1 MKDLIY
7 VTGHK
12 NPDSDSIC
20 AAYAYAEFKNKT
32 GDLEA
37 VPVRLGNV
45 SQETQYILDYFKA
58 KAPQLLK
65 TVKLKVE
72 DLNFDY
78 ISPISP
84 DISLKMAWNI
94 MRDKNIKTLPVA
106 DENDHLLGLLAVS
119 NLTSCYMDIWDNRI
133 LAKSNTT
140 LDNIID
146 TLSAKISYA
155 NENSNH
161 FPGKIVVTAMQ
172 PDSMVDHI
180 EAGDI
185 AIVGDRE
192 EVQRALINLNVSLII
207 ITGSHAPST
216 EVVELAKESGVTIIV
231 TPYDS
236 FTTSRLIIQSIP
248 VGYVMIKENI
258 VSFST
263 EDLVDDIKG
272 VMAETRF
279 RSYPVTDTNGRV
291 LGTVSRFHLISNH
304 KKKVIQVDHNER
316 GQSVDG
322 LEDAEV
328 LEIIDHHRVA
338 DIQTN
343 NPIYFRNEP
352 IGSTSSIVAK
362 CFFENGIRPSRKAA
376 GLLCGA
382 IISDTL
388 LFRSPTCT
396 PQDQYICKKLAEIAG
411 INIDEFAKEMFKA
424 GTSLKGK
431 TVEEIFN
438 QDFKPFS
445 IEDTKV
451 GIAQVNTMDIEGFM
465 PLKEEMLAYM
475 ITKAKEANLD
485 MVMLLL
491 TDILNEGSQIL
502 VAGDKPEIV
511 EKAFKI
517 TIENNEAF
525 LPGVL
530 SRKKQV
536 VPPITT
542 AITSA

>member
-1 MKDLIY
+1 MKDIIY

-20 AAYAYAEFKNKT
+20 AAYAYAEFKNKI
-32 GDLEA
+32 GDVETVA
-37 VPVRLGNV
+37 CRLGNV
-45 SQETQYILDYFKA
+45 NQETQYILDYFNA
-58 KAPQLLK
+58 EAPIFLN

-72 DLNFDY
+72 DLQFDN
-78 ISPISP
+78 ISPVSP
-84 DISLKMAWNI
+84 EISLKTAWTI

-106 DENDHLLGLLAVS
+106 DEHGHLLGVLSIS

-133 LAKSNTT
+133 LSKSNTK

-146 TLSAKISYA
+146 TLSAKASYI
-155 NENSNH
+155 NENVNT
-161 FPGKIVVTAMQ
+161 FPGKIVVSAMQ
-172 PDSMVDHI
+172 SNTMNNHI
-180 EAGDI
+180 EEGDI

-192 EVQRALINLNVSLII
+192 EAQAELIKLNVSLII
-207 ITGSHAPST
+207 VTGGYVPSQNII
-216 EVVELAKESGVTIIV
+216 ELAKEHGVTIIV
-231 TPYDS
+231 TQHDS
-236 FTTSRLIIQSIP
+236 FTTSRLLVQSIP

-258 VSFST
+258 VSFT
-263 EDLVDDIKG
+263 TDDLVDDVKSI
-272 VMAETRF
+272 MTETRF
-279 RSYPVTDTNGRV
+279 RSYPVLDQNGRV
-291 LGTVSRFHLISNH
+291 VGTVSRYHLISKH

-328 LEIIDHHRVA
+328 VEIIDHHRVA

-343 NPIYFRNEP
+343 HPIYFRNEP
-352 IGSTSSIVAK
+352 VGSTSTIVAK

-396 PQDQYICKKLAEIAG
+396 PQDQYICKKLAEIAD

-431 TVEEIFN
+431 TVEQIFN
-438 QDFKPFS
+438 SDFKPFT

-465 PLKEEMLAYM
+465 PLKEEMLNYM
-475 ITKAKEANLD
+475 DQKAKESGLD

-491 TDILNEGSQIL
+491 TDILNEGSEIL
-502 VAGDKPEIV
+502 VTGNKPEIV
-511 EKAFKI
+511 EKSFNI
-517 TIENNEAF
+517 TLKNKGAF

-536 VPPITT
+536 VPPITNT
-542 AITSA
+542 ITS

>member
-1 MKDLIY
+1 MKDIIY

-20 AAYAYAEFKNKT
+20 AAYAYAEFKNKI
-32 GDLEA
+32 GDVETVA
-37 VPVRLGNV
+37 CRLGNV
-45 SQETQYILDYFKA
+45 NQETQFILDYFNAESPKF
-58 KAPQLLK
+58 LN

-72 DLNFDY
+72 DLQFDN
-78 ISPISP
+78 ISPVSP
-84 DISLKMAWNI
+84 DISLKTAWSI

-106 DENDHLLGLLAVS
+106 DENDHLLGVLAVA

-146 TLSAKISYA
+146 TLSAKVAYV
-155 NENSNH
+155 NEDRKC
-161 FPGKIVVTAMQ
+161 FPGKIAVTAMQ
-172 PDSMVDHI
+172 PDTMSEHI
-180 EAGDI
+180 EEGDI

-192 EVQRALINLNVSLII
+192 EAQAALINLNVSLMIV
-207 ITGSHAPST
+207 TGGYAPS
-216 EVVELAKESGVTIIV
+216 EKIISLAKEHGVTIIV
-231 TPYDS
+231 TQHDS
-236 FTTSRLIIQSIP
+236 FTASRLIVQSIP
-248 VGYVMIKENI
+248 VGYVMVKENI
-258 VSFST
+258 VSFT
-263 EDLVDDIKG
+263 TDDLVDDIKG
-272 VMAETRF
+272 IMSETRF
-279 RSYPVTDTNGRV
+279 RSYPVLDQNGRV
-291 LGTVSRFHLISNH
+291 VGTVSRYHLISNH

-352 IGSTSSIVAK
+352 VGSTSTIVAK

-396 PQDQYICKKLAEIAG
+396 PQDQYICKKLSEIAG
-411 INIDEFAKEMFKA
+411 INIEEFAKEMFKA

-431 TVEEIFN
+431 TVEQIFN
-438 QDFKPFS
+438 TDFKPFT
-445 IEDTKV
+445 IEGTKI
-451 GIAQVNTMDIEGFM
+451 GISQVNTMDIEGFM
-465 PLKEEMLAYM
+465 PLKEEMLNYM
-475 ITKAKEANLD
+475 DQKAKEAGLE

-491 TDILNEGSQIL
+491 TDILNEGSEIL
-502 VAGDKPEIV
+502 VTGAKPEIV
-511 EKAFKI
+511 EKAFNI
-517 TIENNEAF
+517 TLKDKGAF

-536 VPPITT
+536 VPPITN
-542 AITSA
+542 AITS

>member
-1 MKDLIY
+1 MKDLVY

-20 AAYAYAEFKNKT
+20 AAYAYAEFKNKI
-32 GDLEA
+32 GNINA

-45 SQETQYILDYFKA
+45 NQETQFILDYFKA
-58 KAPQLLK
+58 EAPKFLK
-65 TVKLKVE
+65 TVRLKVE
-72 DLNFDY
+72 DLNFDA
-78 ISPISP
+78 ISPISSEL
-84 DISLKMAWNI
+84 SLKKAWTI

-106 DENDHLLGLLAVS
+106 DENDHLQGLLAVS

-133 LAKSNTT
+133 LAKSNTS

-146 TLSAKISYA
+146 TLSAQAAYINKETK
-155 NENSNH
+155 N

-172 PDSMVDHI
+172 PNSMTEHI

-192 EVQRALINLNVSLII
+192 EAQAALIDLKVSLII
-207 ITGSHAPST
+207 VTGGFTPSNKI
-216 EVVELAKESGVTIIV
+216 VELAKEKGVTIIV
-231 TPYDS
+231 TQYDS
-236 FTTSRLIIQSIP
+236 FTTSRLIVQSIP
-248 VGYVMIKENI
+248 VGYVMVKDGI

-263 EDLVDDIKG
+263 DDLVDDIKG
-272 VMAETRF
+272 IMIETRF
-279 RSYPVTDTNGRV
+279 RSYPVVDTNGRV
-291 LGTVSRFHLISNH
+291 VGTVSRYHLISNH

-338 DIQTN
+338 DIQTS

-396 PQDQYICKKLAEIAG
+396 PQDQYLCKKLAEIAG
-411 INIDEFAKEMFKA
+411 IDIEVFAKEMFKA

-431 TVEEIFN
+431 TVEQIFN
-438 QDFKPFS
+438 SDFKPFT
-445 IEDTKV
+445 IEETKV

-465 PLKEEMLAYM
+465 PLKDEMIEYM
-475 ITKAKEANLD
+475 NTKAKEAGLD

-491 TDILNEGSQIL
+491 TDILNEGSQS
-502 VAGDKPEIV
+502 APARPCAYRSG
-511 EKAFKI
+511 
-517 TIENNEAF
+517 
-525 LPGVL
+525 LPDHP
-530 SRKKQV
+530 Q
-536 VPPITT
+536 PH
-542 AITSA
+542 